1 MVPVCREIGDASH
14 IRVAAAPADNC
25 GMTELILIR
34 HGETDWNRELR
45 FQGQI
50 DVPLNDTGFEQARR
64 VAERLDGESVQQLIS
79 SDLLRTR
86 QTAQAPSSRLGLAPV
101 MDAGLREQAFGVVD
115 GMRSDDIQQQFPHE
129 WARWTAFDADY
140 AFSGG
145 ESTRVF
151 HTRVMATLQRLA
163 LACEGQ
169 RLVVVTHG
177 GVLDMVYRSAMGL
190 PLSGPRQSVIPNGGI
205 SRVRIQGAETEIISW
220 AETEHLQGMPAQP
233 VYDQRKL
240 APGTDQADET
250 SSPSVA

>member
-1 MVPVCREIGDASH
+1 MI
-14 IRVAAAPADNC
+14 
-25 GMTELILIR
+25 ELILIR

-50 DVPLNDTGFEQARR
+50 DVPLNNTGFEQARR
-64 VAERLDGESVQQLIS
+64 VAERLANESVQQLVS

-86 QTAQAPSSRLGLAPV
+86 QTAQAPSLRLGLAPV
-101 MDAGLREQAFGVVD
+101 MNAGLREQAFGVVD
-115 GMRSDDIQQQFPHE
+115 GMRADDIQQQFPHE

-140 AFSGG
+140 TFAGG

-151 HTRVMATLQRLA
+151 HARVMAALRQLA
-163 LACEGQ
+163 QGGDGR

-190 PLSGPRQSVIPNGGI
+190 SLSGPRQSVIPNGGI
-205 SRVRIQGAETEIISW
+205 SQVRLHGDGLEIVSW

-233 VYDQRKL
+233 VYDQSRL
-240 APGTDQADET
+240 APASAQTEET
-250 SSPSVA
+250 SSPSAV